1 MKKKTI
7 AVVCAVLAVVVAG
20 GGLLWYFLR
29 DNAAP
34 EDESVVYV
42 NTVAQLTGI
51 SQGNGLQNRFAGVV
65 ESKNTWKVE
74 KNAEKTVKEVY
85 VEVGQEVQ
93 QGTPLFSYDTDQF
106 QANLEQARL
115 DLERGQN
122 EISSMRD
129 SISQLE
135 KEKKSAPKDQ
145 QASLTLDIQQAEL
158 DLKNKEYEIL
168 LFLMSNADIVF
179 SKETLY
185 ERIWGYDALGDN
197 ATVAVH
203 INRLREK
210 IEKNPAQPRYI
221 QTVWGVGYRF
231 KP

>member
-1 MKKKTI
+1 M
-7 AVVCAVLAVVVAG
+7 
-20 GGLLWYFLR
+20 
-29 DNAAP
+29 
-34 EDESVVYV
+34 VYV

-145 QASLTLDIQQAEL
+145 QASLTLEIQQAEL
-158 DLKNKEYEIL
+158 DLKKRNMRSRASSLRLKGWKATSSTPQWSVRLQVLYRRSIQGNLRLITEELPTIRL
-168 LFLMSNADIVF
+168 LQFW
-179 SKETLY
+179 KP
-185 ERIWGYDALGDN
+185 ERS
-197 ATVAVH
+197 
-203 INRLREK
+203 R
-210 IEKNPAQPRYI
+210 
-221 QTVWGVGYRF
+221 
-231 KP
+231 